1 MSLSNRV
8 RRLQQ
13 QVKQPEGAAVVMIIS
28 DVMDELG
35 GDAAPRTYTP
45 AQCREFD
52 NWMEQFSSEQTH

>member
-13 QVKQPEGAAVVMIIS
+13 QVRQPEGAAVVMIIS
-28 DVMDELG
+28 DVMDGLG

-45 AQCREFD
+45 AQCRGFD
-52 NWMEQFSSEQTH
+52 NWMEQFSTEQTH

>member
-1 MSLSNRV
+1 MNLSNRV

-13 QVKQPEGAAVVMIIS
+13 QAKQPEGAAVVMIIS
-28 DVMDELG
+28 DVMDGLG
-35 GDAAPRTYTP
+35 GNAAPRTYTP

>member
-13 QVKQPEGAAVVMIIS
+13 QVKQPEGAAVVLIIS
-28 DVMDELG
+28 DVMDSLG

-52 NWMEQFSSEQTH
+52 NWMEQFTND

>member
-13 QVKQPEGAAVVMIIS
+13 QVRQPEGAAVVMIIS
-28 DVMDELG
+28 DVMDGLG
-35 GDAAPRTYTP
+35 GDATLRTYTP

-52 NWMEQFSSEQTH
+52 NWMRQLSSD